1 MIDLNERSNNVVFA
15 ELLKNVSRIKE
26 LTWTQKAIL
35 LEVGYHDIVG
45 ISYKKNY
52 ANLIKELG
60 SNRSTIKRAMK
71 NLQDK
76 GYILIPNSAYNPTS
90 SIISLNFSKIP
101 NI

>member
-1 MIDLNERSNNVVFA
+1 MIDLNERSNNVIFI

-52 ANLIKELG
+52 ANLIKELD
-60 SNRSTIKRAMK
+60 STRSTIKRAMK
-71 NLQDK
+71 DLQDK
-76 GYILIPNSAYNPTS
+76 GYILIPNSTNS
-90 SIISLNFSKIP
+90 HNSNIISLNFNKIP